1 MASGEFATM
10 ARCDLCFALRRRLGM
25 ERGFLFLLDSGA
37 DRTVFSADILHKLGI
52 QPNEASQDLQ
62 GVGGRA
68 ASVVLATSIRMIRET
83 GDPVIFTGEFAAFT
97 DPKAL
102 DMSVLGR
109 DLTNLFAVIVVRPQ
123 DIVCLLGAKHRY
135 SIVEA

>member
-1 MASGEFATM
+1 
-10 ARCDLCFALRRRLGM
+10 M